1 MKARTCP
8 NCKYR
13 YSIAEYLKVFL
24 KLQDSLFYCKNC
36 GTALTFGFGR
46 RIVVALIAMLPIAL
60 GEEFASYNNSQF
72 GLPIWAG
79 YGLFVPVFLLWAMLM
94 FSLDSFK
101 EV

>member
-13 YSIAEYLKVFL
+13 YSIAEYLKILL
-24 KLQDSLFYCKNC
+24 KFQDSLFYCKNC

-60 GEEFASYNNSQF
+60 SSVMTSFLNSQL

-79 YGLFVPVFLLWAMLM
+79 YGLFVPIFLLWAMFV

>member
-13 YSIAEYLKVFL
+13 YSMAEYLKVLL

-36 GTALTFGFGR
+36 GTALAFGFGR
-46 RIVVALIAMLPIAL
+46 RIVLALIAMLPLAL
-60 GEEFASYNNSQF
+60 SEEFASFFNNQL

-79 YGLFVPVFLLWAMLM
+79 YGLFVLIFLAWAMLV
-94 FSLDSFK
+94 FGLDTFK
-101 EV
+101 EA

>member
-13 YSIAEYLKVFL
+13 YSITEYQKVLL

-46 RIVVALIAMLPIAL
+46 RIVGALVAMMPIAL
-60 GEEFASYNNSQF
+60 GHEMASFLNNQLS
-72 GLPIWAG
+72 LPIWAG
-79 YGLFVPVFLLWAMLM
+79 YGLFVLVFLLWAMLV
-94 FSLDSFK
+94 FSLDSFT